1 MKWKKINESV
11 DEDRSDE
18 LVGNIYD
25 SLKTYIE
32 NLLYGNIRKNKGN
45 ILYYKERF
53 NDAMKQLEK
62 ECGLIKTNE
71 SAEPDDTVYY
81 YKIECEHDGD
91 IRHEEI
97 ELEEAG
103 AEVVDVETEGEGM
116 DRDYWATI
124 YFKVHDWERFQKETG
139 CGPEDCLVKDW

>member
-1 MKWKKINESV
+1 MKWNKICKESV

-53 NDAMKQLEK
+53 NDAMKELER
-62 ECGLIKTNE
+62 ECGL
-71 SAEPDDTVYY
+71 
-81 YKIECEHDGD
+81 
-91 IRHEEI
+91 
-97 ELEEAG
+97 
-103 AEVVDVETEGEGM
+103 
-116 DRDYWATI
+116 
-124 YFKVHDWERFQKETG
+124 
-139 CGPEDCLVKDW
+139 VK